1 MLQGT
6 VLQKSDLGATLLNL
20 ENDKQALGA
29 IESVLLQLQAWAEVS
44 RATPRP
50 TRRLEASD
58 SDRSAAPLTVQVSTL
73 IGSAIGSASTA
84 TSASASSPPISAVQ
98 PQTDIDSSLV
108 LLKNSGQHPH
118 DEVEAITE
126 ARSAS
131 PATPPKKSWRT
142 WLPIATCA
150 MLIVLAWIIL
160 DLIYQAASAS
170 KPLTTT
176 VLALTG
182 VVFAALGTLFSLG
195 GLLWGSRR
203 QAWWRRLFFVNVIG
217 QAMLVL
223 ELWVFEMPYSVI
235 GLASLCPAIVLLVC
249 ALGPAERDRVFSP

>member
-1 MLQGT
+1 
-6 VLQKSDLGATLLNL
+6 
-20 ENDKQALGA
+20 
-29 IESVLLQLQAWAEVS
+29 
-44 RATPRP
+44 
-50 TRRLEASD
+50 
-58 SDRSAAPLTVQVSTL
+58 
-73 IGSAIGSASTA
+73 
-84 TSASASSPPISAVQ
+84 
-98 PQTDIDSSLV
+98 
-108 LLKNSGQHPH
+108 
-118 DEVEAITE
+118 
-126 ARSAS
+126 
-131 PATPPKKSWRT
+131 
-142 WLPIATCA
+142 